1 MVSSI
6 TSQTTG
12 GLLSALSSA
21 INTRIAT
28 EGVLGDWETRGAQV
42 ARYRRYYD
50 GEHDAA
56 LTETM
61 RKMLRMSDEAQE
73 FNNNYIP
80 VVIDTMVNRLIISDV
95 SADSDKA
102 TAWLRELLD
111 ESNFDTLQRS
121 LHLATALDG
130 DSFIMIYHDGTR
142 ARLSHQ
148 LAYDGESGIIPV
160 YESEDSPVMLC
171 AVKIWSE
178 VFRADQDGKIQIAN
192 RIRVNV
198 YYPDRIEKFQS
209 PLATGGTALQ
219 PYLDTAAGDVS
230 HVHPWTKRDG
240 SPLGI
245 PILHF
250 KNRPRKNF
258 GISEI
263 ANALPLQ
270 DALNRTLHSLVSAS
284 EKTGFQVR
292 AAFGFDPD
300 PNEEGLAPGDFILA
314 GPGGLD
320 NSQQVRLETLEA
332 GSLAELLSTA
342 RHLRTEIGNVT
353 STPAPELFDSDNL
366 SGEAFAAREST
377 LVGKLRSTQS
387 SWGAV
392 WEQVCDLAWEVEDAY
407 STTRPPTYTRARIR
421 YADPASKSEAKII
434 ASAVAVANTGRISTR
449 AFLRLCAPVFGWDDL
464 DIDRVLT
471 EMNEESTARAQ
482 AQINALPDF
491 RNFEALDAE
500 LTPQPQPGT

>member
-1 MVSSI
+1 MSAGNISI
-6 TSQTTG
+6 SG
-12 GLLSALSSA
+12 GLLSALAGA
-21 INTRIAT
+21 INTRITT
-28 EGVLGDWETRGAQV
+28 EGILGDWETRGAQV

-56 LTETM
+56 LTDTM

-80 VVIDTMVNRLIISDV
+80 VVIDTMVNRLIITDV
-95 SADSDKA
+95 STDSDKA

-111 ESNFDTLQRS
+111 ESSFDTLQRK

-130 DSFIMIYHDGTR
+130 DSYAMVYHDGTR
-142 ARLSHQ
+142 TRLSHQ

-178 VFRADQDGKIQIAN
+178 VFRADTDGKIQIAN

-219 PYLDTAAGDVS
+219 PFLAEEDTS

-250 KNRPRKNF
+250 RNRPRKNF

-320 NSQQVRLETLEA
+320 NSQQVRIETLDA

-377 LVGKLRSTQS
+377 LVGKLRATQS
-387 SWGAV
+387 SLSAT
-392 WEQVCDLAWEVEDAY
+392 WEQVFDLAWEVEDAY
-407 STTRPPTYTRARIR
+407 SSTRPPLYTRARTR
-421 YADPASKSEAKII
+421 YADPASRSEHKVI
-434 ASAVAVANTGRISTR
+434 ASAVAIANTGRISTR

-464 DIDRVLT
+464 DIDRVI
-471 EMNEESTARAQ
+471 EEINQESTARAQ

-491 RNFEALDAE
+491 RNFDAQDAE
-500 LTPQPQPGT
+500 LTPQAQAQT

>member
-1 MVSSI
+1 MSAGNIS
-6 TSQTTG
+6 G
-12 GLLSALSSA
+12 GLLSALAGA
-21 INTRIAT
+21 INTRITT
-28 EGVLGDWETRGAQV
+28 EGILGDWETRGAQV

-56 LTETM
+56 LTDTM

-80 VVIDTMVNRLIISDV
+80 VVIDTMVNRLIITDV
-95 SADSDKA
+95 STDSDKA
-102 TAWLRELLD
+102 TAWVRELLD
-111 ESNFDTLQRS
+111 ESSFDTLQRG

-130 DSFIMIYHDGTR
+130 DSYVMVYHDGVQ

-171 AVKIWSE
+171 VVKIWSE
-178 VFRADQDGKIQIAN
+178 VFQADTDGKIQIAN

-209 PLATGGTALQ
+209 PLATGGTSLQ

-320 NSQQVRLETLEA
+320 NTQQVRLETLDA

-366 SGEAFAAREST
+366 SGEAFSAREST
-377 LVGKLRSTQS
+377 LVGKLRAAQS
-387 SWGAV
+387 SLSAT
-392 WEQVCDLAWEVEDAY
+392 WEQVFDLAWEVEDAY
-407 STTRPPTYTRARIR
+407 STTRPPLYTRARTR
-421 YADPASKSEAKII
+421 YADPASRSEHKVI
-434 ASAVAVANTGRISTR
+434 ASAVAIANTGRISTR

-464 DIDRVLT
+464 DIDRVI
-471 EMNEESTARAQ
+471 EEINQESTERAQ

-491 RNFEALDAE
+491 RNFDAQDAE
-500 LTPQPQPGT
+500 LTPQAQAQT

>member
-1 MVSSI
+1 M
-6 TSQTTG
+6 TSMTTTQTTG
-12 GLLSALSSA
+12 GLLSALSAA

-56 LTETM
+56 LTDTM
-61 RKMLRMSDEAQE
+61 RKMLRMSDAAQE

-80 VVIDTMVNRLIISDV
+80 VIIDTMVNRLIITDV
-95 SADSDKA
+95 STDSDKA

-111 ESNFDTLQRS
+111 ESSFDTLQGK

-130 DSFIMIYHDGTR
+130 DSFVMVYHDGTR
-142 ARLSHQ
+142 TRLSHQ

-178 VFRADQDGKIQIAN
+178 VFRADTDGKIQIAN
-192 RIRVNV
+192 RVRVNV

-219 PYLDTAAGDVS
+219 PFLAEEDTS

-250 KNRPRKNF
+250 RNRPRKNF

-320 NSQQVRLETLEA
+320 NSQQVRIETLDA

-353 STPAPELFDSDNL
+353 STPAPELFDSDDL
-366 SGEAFAAREST
+366 SGEAFSAREST
-377 LVGKLRSTQS
+377 LVGKLRANQS
-387 SWGAV
+387 GLSAT
-392 WEQVCDLAWEVEDAY
+392 WEQVFDLAWEVEDAY
-407 STTRPPTYTRARIR
+407 STTRPPLYTRARTR
-421 YADPASKSEAKII
+421 YADPASRSEHKVI

-464 DIDRVLT
+464 DIDRVIE

-482 AQINALPDF
+482 AQISALPDF
-491 RNFEALDAE
+491 RNFEAQDAE
-500 LTPQPQPGT
+500 LTPQTSA